1 VCISNFHESSLMK
14 STLSTYKEDL
24 RKLWDIP

>member
-1 VCISNFHESSLMK
+1 VFISNLHKSDLMK